1 MSRITHFSWGK
12 IWFLEFCPCKWFDIL
27 QLWHVFVIIVGHHIC
42 HLWFWYLGTI
52 FSSMYLAVIKYL
64 LWNEWFLE
72 LAPKDSSNITSD
84 WSMSGEWRGECSRQW
99 PLGWT
104 EALLFQFVAEGI
116 KLLIQDGSMLCQ
128 IATFPY
134 GMVWYLVSM
143 KQWKNTNSTKSKGVW
158 TANWSS
164 LTLAAAIQ
172 QKTNLFHILKSLNS
186 ENLQKQQKLRSW
198 AFWPIPR
205 QWFDIFQC

>member
-1 MSRITHFSWGK
+1 MLKCRELRTFLWVKSV
-12 IWFLEFCPCKWFDIL
+12 FLEFCPCKRFHIL
-27 QLWHVFVIIVGHHIC
+27 QLWHVFVIIVGHHIF
-42 HLWFWYLGTI
+42 HLWLWYLGTI

-128 IATFPY
+128 NATFPY
-134 GMVWYLVSM
+134 LWYCMVFGINETM
-143 KQWKNTNSTKSKGVW
+143 KEYKFNKVKR
-158 TANWSS
+158 
-164 LTLAAAIQ
+164 
-172 QKTNLFHILKSLNS
+172 SLNS
-186 ENLQKQQKLRSW
+186 KLIIADPHHRHSAKKQTFSHFEKLK
-198 AFWPIPR
+198 
-205 QWFDIFQC
+205 